1 MMIQTRLFLSS
12 SVTALVLAGA
22 WGAAT
27 GQEYPAKS
35 ITFYVPFAAGS
46 ATDTLARAL
55 GQGITAETKQNVVND
70 NRPGANGIIATQA
83 FIRTPADGYSV
94 LIGTNTT
101 HAANEHLYKKIP
113 YDPVRDFTAIT
124 TLARGGQ
131 VMVVNPRVP
140 VKTVKEFIALAKRQP
155 GKLTFGSGSSS
166 SRVASE
172 LFQQMAGLK
181 LVHVPYKSNPMAV
194 TDLVGGHID
203 MMITDVVTGL
213 PQVQAGK
220 LRALGVSSPKR
231 LPNVPELP
239 TIAEA
244 GVKGYE
250 LTFWFAAYLPAKA
263 PPAVAARLRDLFISA
278 TKAPPA
284 DKFFKTTGIEPWTTT
299 SAELEKFQAAESAKW
314 ARVIKAAGIE
324 PE

>member
-1 MMIQTRLFLSS
+1 
-12 SVTALVLAGA
+12 LAGA
-22 WGAAT
+22 WGAAPA
-27 GQEYPAKS
+27 QEYPGKPV
-35 ITFYVPFAAGS
+35 TFFVPFAAGS
-46 ATDTLARAL
+46 ATDTLARSL
-55 GQGITAETKQNVVND
+55 GQGVTAETKQNIVID
-70 NRPGANGIIATQA
+70 NRPGASGFIAAQA
-83 FIRTPADGYSV
+83 VARAAPDGYTV
-94 LIGTNTT
+94 LIATNTT
-101 HAANEHLYKKIP
+101 HAANEHLFKKIP
-113 YDPVRDFTAIT
+113 YDPVKDFAPVTA
-124 TLARGGQ
+124 LARGGQ

-155 GKLTFGSGSSS
+155 GKITFGSGSSS

-172 LFQQMAGLK
+172 LFQQMTGLQ

-213 PQVQAGK
+213 PQVQSGK

-250 LTFWFAAYLPAKA
+250 LTFWFAAYTPAKT
-263 PPAVAARLRDLFISA
+263 PAAVVARLRGLFISS
-278 TKAPPA
+278 TKHASA
-284 DKFFKTTGIEPWTTT
+284 QSFFKTTGIEPWTTT
-299 SAELEKFQAAESAKW
+299 SAELAKFQASESTKW
-314 ARVIKAAGIE
+314 AKVIKAAGIQ

>member
-1 MMIQTRLFLSS
+1 MIARSRFIDCWALLFTTTML
-12 SVTALVLAGA
+12 AQAVLA
-22 WGAAT
+22 
-27 GQEYPAKS
+27 QEYPAKPL
-35 ITFYVPFAAGS
+35 TFFVPFAAGS
-46 ATDTLARAL
+46 ATDTLARSL
-55 GQGITAETKQNVVND
+55 GQGITAETKQNVVID
-70 NRPGANGIIATQA
+70 NRAGANGIIATQA
-83 FIRTPADGYSV
+83 FVRTAADGYTV
-94 LIGTNTT
+94 LIATNTT

-113 YDPVRDFTAIT
+113 YDPVKDFTPVT

-131 VMVVNPRVP
+131 VMVVHPRVP
-140 VKTVKEFIALAKRQP
+140 AKTVKEFITLAKRQP

-213 PQVQAGK
+213 PQVEAGK
-220 LRALGVSSPKR
+220 VRALGVSSPTR

-244 GVKGYE
+244 GLKGYE

-263 PPAVAARLRDLFISA
+263 QPAIVARLRDLFVHA
-278 TKAPPA
+278 TKSPSAQT
-284 DKFFKTTGIEPWTTT
+284 FFKTTGIEPWTTT
-299 SAELEKFQAAESAKW
+299 AAELAIFQASESAKW
-314 ARVIKAAGIE
+314 ARVIKAAGIQ

>member
-1 MMIQTRLFLSS
+1 MFSRSRI
-12 SVTALVLAGA
+12 LASCMA
-22 WGAAT
+22 VAAA
-27 GQEYPAKS
+27 GGMAIAAAQEYPAKPV
-35 ITFYVPFAAGS
+35 TFFVPFAAGS
-46 ATDTLARAL
+46 ATDTLARSL
-55 GQGITAETKQNVVND
+55 GQGVTAETKQNIVID
-70 NRPGANGIIATQA
+70 NRPGASGFIAAQA
-83 FIRTPADGYSV
+83 VAKAAPDGYTV
-94 LIGTNTT
+94 LIATNTT
-101 HAANEHLYKKIP
+101 HAANEHLFKKIP
-113 YDPVRDFTAIT
+113 YDPIRDFTPVTA
-124 TLARGGQ
+124 LARGGQ

-172 LFQQMAGLK
+172 LFQQMAGLQ
-181 LVHVPYKSNPMAV
+181 LVHVPYKSNPMAG

-220 LRALGVSSPKR
+220 LRALAVSSPKR

-263 PPAVAARLRDLFISA
+263 SPGVVARLRELFIAA
-278 TKAPPA
+278 TQHPTAQS
-284 DKFFKTTGIEPWTTT
+284 FFKTTGIEPWTTT
-299 SAELEKFQAAESAKW
+299 SAELAKFQASESAKW
-314 ARVIKAAGIE
+314 AKVIKAAGIQ

>member
-1 MMIQTRLFLSS
+1 MSYRNVRLM
-12 SVTALVLAGA
+12 ALI
-22 WGAAT
+22 AAAAHAFAAAA
-27 GQEYPAKS
+27 QEYPAKT

-46 ATDTLARAL
+46 ATDTLARSL

-83 FIRTPADGYSV
+83 FVRTPADGYSV
-94 LIGTNTT
+94 LIATNTT

-124 TLARGGQ
+124 ALARGGQ
-131 VMVVNPRVP
+131 VMIVHPRVP
-140 VKTVKEFIALAKRQP
+140 AKTVKEFIALAKRQP

-220 LRALGVSSPKR
+220 VRALAVSSPKR
-231 LPNVPELP
+231 MPNVPELP

-263 PPAVAARLRDLFISA
+263 PPAVAARLRELFISS
-278 TKAPPA
+278 TKSAPA

-299 SAELEKFQAAESAKW
+299 SAELEKFQASESAKW

>member
-1 MMIQTRLFLSS
+1 MRRIFQFLIP
-12 SVTALVLAGA
+12 VAAALAP
-22 WGAAT
+22 AAMA
-27 GQEYPAKS
+27 QEYPAKT

-46 ATDTLARAL
+46 ATDTLARSL
-55 GQGITAETKQNVVND
+55 GQGITGETKQSVVND
-70 NRPGANGIIATQA
+70 NRPGANGLIATQA

-94 LIGTNTT
+94 LIATNTT

-113 YDPVRDFTAIT
+113 YHPVNDFTPVTA
-124 TLARGGQ
+124 LARGGQ
-131 VMVVNPRVP
+131 VMIVHPRVP
-140 VKTVKEFIALAKRQP
+140 AKTVKEFIALAKRQP
-155 GKLTFGSGSSS
+155 GKLTFGGGSSS

-213 PQVQAGK
+213 PQVEAGK
-220 LRALGVSSPKR
+220 VRALGVSSPKR
-231 LPNVPELP
+231 LPNVPDLP

-244 GVKGYE
+244 GVPGYE

-263 PPAVAARLRDLFISA
+263 PPAVTARLRELFINA
-278 TKAPPA
+278 TKSAPA
-284 DKFFKTTGIEPWTTT
+284 QSFFKTTGIEPWTTT
-299 SAELEKFQAAESAKW
+299 SAELAKFQASESAKW
-314 ARVIKAAGIE
+314 AKVIKAAGIQ

>member
-1 MMIQTRLFLSS
+1 MSRLR
-12 SVTALVLAGA
+12 AVLGCLIPFV
-22 WGAAT
+22 AAVQVAAAIA
-27 GQEYPAKS
+27 QEYPAKT

-46 ATDTLARAL
+46 ATDTLARSL

-70 NRPGANGIIATQA
+70 NRAGANGIIATQA
-83 FIRTPADGYSV
+83 FIRTPADGYTV

-113 YDPVRDFTAIT
+113 YDPVRDFTPVT

-131 VMVVNPRVP
+131 VMLVHPRVP

-213 PQVQAGK
+213 PQAQAGK
-220 LRALGVSSPKR
+220 VKALGVSSPQR

-244 GVKGYE
+244 GVPGYE

-263 PPAVAARLRDLFISA
+263 PPAVAARLRELFINA
-278 TKAPPA
+278 TKSAPA
-284 DKFFKTTGIEPWTTT
+284 QSFFKTTGIEPWTTT
-299 SAELEKFQAAESAKW
+299 SAELVKFQASESAKW
-314 ARVIKAAGIE
+314 AKVIKAAGIE

>member
-1 MMIQTRLFLSS
+1 MLDSCFRLTSFI
-12 SVTALVLAGA
+12 VAAMLAP
-22 WGAAT
+22 AAPA
-27 GQEYPAKS
+27 QDYPAKPV
-35 ITFYVPFAAGS
+35 TFFVPFAAGS
-46 ATDTLARAL
+46 ATDTLARSL
-55 GQGITAETKQNVVND
+55 GQGITAETMQNVVID

-94 LIGTNTT
+94 IIGTNTT

-113 YDPVRDFTAIT
+113 YHPVNDFTPVTAI
-124 TLARGGQ
+124 ARGGQ
-131 VMVVNPRVP
+131 VMVVHPRVP
-140 VKTVKEFIALAKRQP
+140 AKTVKEFIALARRQP

-172 LFQQMAGLK
+172 LFQQMAGLN

-220 LRALGVSSPKR
+220 VRALGVSSPKR
-231 LPNVPELP
+231 LPNVPDLP

-250 LTFWFAAYLPAKA
+250 LTFWFAAYTPAKT
-263 PPAVAARLRDLFISA
+263 PPAVVARLRELFLNANKSPSA
-278 TKAPPA
+278 QQ
-284 DKFFKTTGIEPWTTT
+284 FFQTTGIEPWTTT
-299 SAELEKFQAAESAKW
+299 SAELAKFQASESAKW

>member
-1 MMIQTRLFLSS
+1 MTQSKQYFSC
-12 SVTALVLAGA
+12 SVTALMLAGA
-22 WGAAT
+22 WAVAT
-27 GQEYPAKS
+27 AQEYPAKP
-35 ITFYVPFAAGS
+35 ITFFVPFAAGS
-46 ATDTLARAL
+46 ATDTLARSL
-55 GQGITAETKQNVVND
+55 GQGVTAETRQNVVID
-70 NRPGANGIIATQA
+70 NRPGASGFIAAQA
-83 FIRTPADGYSV
+83 VAKAAPDGYTV
-94 LIGTNTT
+94 LIATNTT
-101 HAANEHLYKKIP
+101 HAANEHLFKKIP
-113 YDPVRDFTAIT
+113 YDPVKDFTPVT

-172 LFQQMAGLK
+172 LFHQMAGLQ
-181 LVHVPYKSNPMAV
+181 LVHIPYKSNPMAV

-213 PQVQAGK
+213 PQVHAGK
-220 LRALGVSSPKR
+220 LRALGVSSPER

-244 GVKGYE
+244 SVKGYE
-250 LTFWFAAYLPAKA
+250 LTFWFAAFLPAKA
-263 PPAVAARLRDLFISA
+263 QAAVAERLRELFINATRSA
-278 TKAPPA
+278 SAQS
-284 DKFFKTTGIEPWTTT
+284 FFKTTGIEPWTTT
-299 SAELEKFQAAESAKW
+299 STELAKFQALESAKW
-314 ARVIKAAGIE
+314 AKVIKAAGIE

>member
-1 MMIQTRLFLSS
+1 MFRRHSLPVCFWII
-12 SVTALVLAGA
+12 
-22 WGAAT
+22 AAMQSPSAIA
-27 GQEYPAKS
+27 QEYPART

-46 ATDTLARAL
+46 ATDTLARSL
-55 GQGITAETKQNVVND
+55 GQGITAETRQNVVND
-70 NRPGANGIIATQA
+70 NRAGANGIIATQA
-83 FIRTPADGYSV
+83 FIRTPADGYTV

-113 YDPVRDFTAIT
+113 YDPVRDFTPIT

-131 VMVVNPRVP
+131 VMLVHPRVP

-220 LRALGVSSPKR
+220 VKALGVSSPQR

-244 GVKGYE
+244 GVPGYE

-263 PPAVAARLRDLFISA
+263 PPAVAARLRELFIGA
-278 TKAPPA
+278 TKSAQA
-284 DKFFKTTGIEPWTTT
+284 QSFFKTTGIEPWTTT
-299 SAELEKFQAAESAKW
+299 SAELVKFQASESAKW
-314 ARVIKAAGIE
+314 AKVIKAAGIE

>member
-1 MMIQTRLFLSS
+1 MFKASKLAAGSI
-12 SVTALVLAGA
+12 VLVLA
-22 WGAAT
+22 AA
-27 GQEYPAKS
+27 GSAVAQDYPAKA

-46 ATDTLARAL
+46 ATDTLARSL

-83 FIRTPADGYSV
+83 FLRTPADGYSV
-94 LIGTNTT
+94 LIATNTT

-113 YDPVRDFTAIT
+113 YDPVRDFTPIT
-124 TLARGGQ
+124 ALARGGQ
-131 VMVVNPRVP
+131 VMVVHPRVP

-194 TDLVGGHID
+194 TDLIGGHID

-213 PQVQAGK
+213 PPVQAGK
-220 LRALGVSSPKR
+220 VRALGVSSPQR
-231 LPNVPELP
+231 LPNVPDLP

-263 PPAVAARLRDLFISA
+263 PPAVAARLRELFINA
-278 TKAPPA
+278 TKSAPA

-299 SAELEKFQAAESAKW
+299 SAELAKFQASESAKW
-314 ARVIKAAGIE
+314 LKVIKAAGIE

>member
-1 MMIQTRLFLSS
+1 MIGFM
-12 SVTALVLAGA
+12 LAGA
-22 WGAAT
+22 CICAPA
-27 GQEYPAKS
+27 QEYPAKPV
-35 ITFYVPFAAGS
+35 TFFVPFAAGS
-46 ATDTLARAL
+46 ATDTLARSL
-55 GQGITAETKQNVVND
+55 GQGMSAETRQNVLID

-83 FIRTPADGYSV
+83 FIRTAPDGYAV
-94 LIGTNTT
+94 LIATNTT

-113 YDPVRDFTAIT
+113 YDPVKDFAPVTA
-124 TLARGGQ
+124 LARGGQ

-140 VKTVKEFIALAKRQP
+140 AKTVKEFIALAKRQP

-220 LRALGVSSPKR
+220 VRALGVSSPKR
-231 LPNVPELP
+231 MPNVPELP

-263 PPAVAARLRDLFISA
+263 PPAVAARLRELLISA
-278 TKAPPA
+278 TKSAPA

-299 SAELEKFQAAESAKW
+299 SAELEKFQASESAKW
-314 ARVIKAAGIE
+314 AKVIKAAGIE

>member
-1 MMIQTRLFLSS
+1 MFSRRRFVGSC
-12 SVTALVLAGA
+12 LAVAAAGGIA
-22 WGAAT
+22 AAT
-27 GQEYPAKS
+27 AQEYPAKPV
-35 ITFYVPFAAGS
+35 TFFVPFAAGS
-46 ATDTLARAL
+46 ATDTLARSL
-55 GQGITAETKQNVVND
+55 GQGVTADTRQNVVID
-70 NRPGANGIIATQA
+70 NRPGASGFIAAQA
-83 FIRTPADGYSV
+83 VAKAAPDGYTV
-94 LIGTNTT
+94 LIATNTT
-101 HAANEHLYKKIP
+101 HAANEHLFKKIP
-113 YDPVRDFTAIT
+113 YDPVRDFTPVTA
-124 TLARGGQ
+124 LARGGQ

-140 VKTVKEFIALAKRQP
+140 VKTVKEFIALAQRQP

-172 LFQQMAGLK
+172 LFQQMAGLQ

-250 LTFWFAAYLPAKA
+250 LTFWFAAYVPAKA
-263 PPAVAARLRDLFISA
+263 QPAAVERLRELLINATRGPSA
-278 TKAPPA
+278 QS
-284 DKFFKTTGIEPWTTT
+284 FFKTTGIEPWTTT
-299 SAELEKFQAAESAKW
+299 SAELAKFQVSESAKW
-314 ARVIKAAGIE
+314 AKVIKAAGIE

>member
-1 MMIQTRLFLSS
+1 MLRRSQFVAACLVIAAGGGIA
-12 SVTALVLAGA
+12 VATA
-22 WGAAT
+22 
-27 GQEYPAKS
+27 QEYPAKS
-35 ITFYVPFAAGS
+35 ITFFVPFAAGS
-46 ATDTLARAL
+46 ATDTLARSLA
-55 GQGITAETKQNVVND
+55 QGVTAETRQNVIID
-70 NRPGANGIIATQA
+70 NRPGASGFIAAQA
-83 FIRTPADGYSV
+83 VAKAAPDGYTV
-94 LIGTNTT
+94 LIATNTT
-101 HAANEHLYKKIP
+101 HAANEHLFKKIP
-113 YDPVRDFTAIT
+113 YDPVRDFTPVTA
-124 TLARGGQ
+124 LARGGQ

-172 LFQQMAGLK
+172 LFQQMAGLQ

-263 PPAVAARLRDLFISA
+263 SPGVVARLRELFIGA
-278 TKAPPA
+278 TQHSTAQS
-284 DKFFKTTGIEPWTTT
+284 FFKTTGIEPWTTT
-299 SAELEKFQAAESAKW
+299 SAELAKFQAAESAKW
-314 ARVIKAAGIE
+314 AKVIKAAGIE

>member
-1 MMIQTRLFLSS
+1 MRRIFQFLM
-12 SVTALVLAGA
+12 LAAAAMASGA
-22 WGAAT
+22 PA
-27 GQEYPAKS
+27 QEYPAKA

-46 ATDTLARAL
+46 ATDTLARSL
-55 GQGITAETKQNVVND
+55 GQGVTAETKQNVVID

-94 LIGTNTT
+94 LIATNTT

-113 YDPVRDFTAIT
+113 YDPVRDFTPVT

-131 VMVVNPRVP
+131 VMLVHPGVP
-140 VKTVKEFIALAKRQP
+140 VKTVKEFIALAKRRP
-155 GKLTFGSGSSS
+155 GKLTFGGGSSS

-172 LFQQMAGLK
+172 LFQQMAGIRI
-181 LVHVPYKSNPMAV
+181 VHVPYKSNPMAV

-213 PQVQAGK
+213 PQVRAGK
-220 LRALGVSSPKR
+220 VRALGVSSPQR
-231 LPNVPELP
+231 LPNVPDLP

-244 GVKGYE
+244 GVPGYE

-263 PPAVAARLRDLFISA
+263 PPAVAARLRELFIGA
-278 TKAPPA
+278 TKGDAA
-284 DKFFKTTGIEPWTTT
+284 RTFFKSTGIEPWTTT
-299 SAELEKFQAAESAKW
+299 SAELAKFRASESAKW
-314 ARVIKAAGIE
+314 AKVIKAAGIQ

>member
-1 MMIQTRLFLSS
+1 MFEKCRIFKYLFPCIAA
-12 SVTALVLAGA
+12 TALAP
-22 WGAAT
+22 AAMA
-27 GQEYPAKS
+27 QEYPAKPV
-35 ITFYVPFAAGS
+35 TFFVPFAAGS
-46 ATDTLARAL
+46 ATDTLARSL
-55 GQGITAETKQNVVND
+55 GQGVTAETKQNVVID

-83 FIRTPADGYSV
+83 FIRTAADGYSV
-94 LIGTNTT
+94 IIGTNTT

-113 YDPVRDFTAIT
+113 YDPVRDFTPIT
-124 TLARGGQ
+124 TIARGGQ
-131 VMVVNPRVP
+131 VMVVHPRVP
-140 VKTVKEFIALAKRQP
+140 VKTVQEFIALAKRQP

-231 LPNVPELP
+231 LPNVPDLP
-239 TIAEA
+239 TIDEA

-250 LTFWFAAYLPAKA
+250 LTFWFAAYTPAKT
-263 PPAVAARLRDLFISA
+263 PPAVAARLRELFINA
-278 TKAPPA
+278 TKSPSAQS
-284 DKFFKTTGIEPWTTT
+284 FFQTTGIEPWTTT
-299 SAELEKFQAAESAKW
+299 SAELVKFQAAESAKW
-314 ARVIKAAGIE
+314 AKVIKAAGIE

>member
-1 MMIQTRLFLSS
+1 MLSRTR
-12 SVTALVLAGA
+12 VLASTLA
-22 WGAAT
+22 IAAATAMAPGAA
-27 GQEYPAKS
+27 QEYPSKPVM
-35 ITFYVPFAAGS
+35 FFVPFAAGS
-46 ATDTLARAL
+46 ATDTLARSL
-55 GQGITAETKQNVVND
+55 GQGVTAETKQNVVID

-83 FIRTPADGYSV
+83 FIRTAADGYSV

-113 YDPVRDFTAIT
+113 YHPVSDFTPVTAI
-124 TLARGGQ
+124 ARGGQ

-172 LFQQMAGLK
+172 LFQQMAGLQ

-239 TIAEA
+239 TIAES

-263 PPAVAARLRDLFISA
+263 PAPIVARLRELFIGAIQHPTAQS
-278 TKAPPA
+278 
-284 DKFFKTTGIEPWTTT
+284 FFKTTGIEPWTTT
-299 SAELEKFQAAESAKW
+299 SAELAKFQASESAKW
-314 ARVIKAAGIE
+314 AKVIKAAGIQ

>member
-1 MMIQTRLFLSS
+1 MLHRVSLPVCFWII
-12 SVTALVLAGA
+12 
-22 WGAAT
+22 AAMHAAAAIA
-27 GQEYPAKS
+27 QEYPAKT

-46 ATDTLARAL
+46 ATDTLARSL
-55 GQGITAETKQNVVND
+55 GQGITAETRQNVVND
-70 NRPGANGIIATQA
+70 NRAGANGIIATQA
-83 FIRTPADGYSV
+83 FIRTPADGYAV

-113 YDPVRDFTAIT
+113 YDPVRDFTPIT

-131 VMVVNPRVP
+131 VMLVHPRVP
-140 VKTVKEFIALAKRQP
+140 VKTVKEFVALAKRQP

-220 LRALGVSSPKR
+220 VRALGVSSPQR

-244 GVKGYE
+244 GVPGYE

-263 PPAVAARLRDLFISA
+263 PLAVAARLRELFINATRSA
-278 TKAPPA
+278 PA
-284 DKFFKTTGIEPWTTT
+284 QSFFKTTGIEPWTTT
-299 SAELEKFQAAESAKW
+299 SAELMKFQASESAKW
-314 ARVIKAAGIE
+314 AKVIKAAGIE

>member
-1 MMIQTRLFLSS
+1 MVFERNIPGCLFSFIAT
-12 SVTALVLAGA
+12 VALASAVMA
-22 WGAAT
+22 
-27 GQEYPAKS
+27 QEYPARPV
-35 ITFYVPFAAGS
+35 TFFVPFAAGS
-46 ATDTLARAL
+46 ATDTLARSL
-55 GQGITAETKQNVVND
+55 GQGVTAGTKQNVVID
-70 NRPGANGIIATQA
+70 NRPGANGFIAAQA
-83 FIRTPADGYSV
+83 VARAAPDGYAV
-94 LIGTNTT
+94 LIATNTT
-101 HAANEHLYKKIP
+101 HAANEHLFKKVP
-113 YDPVRDFTAIT
+113 YDAVKDFTPVTA
-124 TLARGGQ
+124 LARGGQ
-131 VMVVNPRVP
+131 VMIVHPRVP
-140 VKTVKEFIALAKRQP
+140 VKSVKEFIVLAKRQP

-172 LFQQMAGLK
+172 LFQQMAGLQ

-220 LRALGVSSPKR
+220 VRALGVSSPQR

-263 PPAVAARLRDLFISA
+263 SPAVTARLRELFIHA
-278 TKAPPA
+278 TKGPSAQA
-284 DKFFKTTGIEPWTTT
+284 FFKSTGIEPWTTT
-299 SAELEKFQAAESAKW
+299 SAELAKFQASESTKW
-314 ARVIKAAGIE
+314 AKVIKAAGIQ

>member
-1 MMIQTRLFLSS
+1 MFHHRSLPVCFWIF
-12 SVTALVLAGA
+12 
-22 WGAAT
+22 AAMQSAAAMA
-27 GQEYPAKS
+27 QEYPAKT

-46 ATDTLARAL
+46 ATDTLARSL
-55 GQGITAETKQNVVND
+55 GQGITAETRQNVVND
-70 NRPGANGIIATQA
+70 NRAGANGIIATQA
-83 FIRTPADGYSV
+83 FIRTPADGYTV

-113 YDPVRDFTAIT
+113 YDPVRDFTPVT

-131 VMVVNPRVP
+131 VMLVHPRVP

-220 LRALGVSSPKR
+220 VKALGVSSPQR

-244 GVKGYE
+244 GVPGYE

-263 PPAVAARLRDLFISA
+263 PPAVAARLRELFINA
-278 TKAPPA
+278 TKSAPA
-284 DKFFKTTGIEPWTTT
+284 QSFFKTTGIEPWTTT
-299 SAELEKFQAAESAKW
+299 SAELVKFQASESAKW
-314 ARVIKAAGIE
+314 AKVIKAAGIE

>member
-1 MMIQTRLFLSS
+1 MHSS
-12 SVTALVLAGA
+12 RRFIFYLIPFIAATALAP
-22 WGAAT
+22 AAM
-27 GQEYPAKS
+27 GQEYPAKPV
-35 ITFYVPFAAGS
+35 TFFVPFAAGS
-46 ATDTLARAL
+46 ATDTLARSL
-55 GQGITAETKQNVVND
+55 GQGVTAETMQNVLID

-83 FIRTPADGYSV
+83 FIRTAADGYSV

-113 YDPVRDFTAIT
+113 YDPVRDFTPVT

-131 VMVVNPRVP
+131 VMVVHPRVP

-172 LFQQMAGLK
+172 LFQQMAGLQ

-231 LPNVPELP
+231 LPNVPDLP
-239 TIAEA
+239 TIDEA

-263 PPAVAARLRDLFISA
+263 PSAVAARLRELFIRA
-278 TKAPPA
+278 TKSPSAQS
-284 DKFFKTTGIEPWTTT
+284 FFQTTGIEPWTTA
-299 SAELEKFQAAESAKW
+299 SPELAKFQASESAKW
-314 ARVIKAAGIE
+314 AKVIKAAGIE

>member
-1 MMIQTRLFLSS
+1 MSYRYACLTSFIA
-12 SVTALVLAGA
+12 VAVLAP
-22 WGAAT
+22 AAMA
-27 GQEYPAKS
+27 QEFPAKPV
-35 ITFYVPFAAGS
+35 TFFVPFAAAS
-46 ATDTLARAL
+46 ATDTLARSL
-55 GQGITAETKQNVVND
+55 GQGMTAETMQNVVID

-83 FIRTPADGYSV
+83 FIRTAADGYTV
-94 LIGTNTT
+94 LIATNTT

-113 YDPVRDFTAIT
+113 YDPVRDFTPITAI
-124 TLARGGQ
+124 ARGGQ
-131 VMVVNPRVP
+131 VMVVHPRVP
-140 VKTVKEFIALAKRQP
+140 AKTVKEFIALAKRQP

-220 LRALGVSSPKR
+220 VRALGVSSPKR
-231 LPNVPELP
+231 LPNVPDLP

-250 LTFWFAAYLPAKA
+250 LTFWFAAYTPAKT
-263 PPAVAARLRDLFISA
+263 PPAVVARLRDLFINANKSA
-278 TKAPPA
+278 PA
-284 DKFFKTTGIEPWTTT
+284 QSFFQTTGIEPWTTT
-299 SAELEKFQAAESAKW
+299 SAELAKFQASESAKW
-314 ARVIKAAGIE
+314 ARVIKERGMKVE
-324 PE
+324 

>member
-1 MMIQTRLFLSS
+1 MFHQYRFPVNLIPFIAAMT
-12 SVTALVLAGA
+12 LAPVA
-22 WGAAT
+22 MA
-27 GQEYPAKS
+27 QEYPSKPV
-35 ITFYVPFAAGS
+35 TFFVPFAAGS
-46 ATDTLARAL
+46 ATDTLARSL
-55 GQGITAETKQNVVND
+55 GQGVTAESKQNVVVD
-70 NRPGANGIIATQA
+70 NRPGANGFIAAQA
-83 FIRTPADGYSV
+83 VARAAPDGYSV
-94 LIGTNTT
+94 LIATNTT
-101 HAANEHLYKKIP
+101 HAANEHLFKKVP
-113 YDPVRDFTAIT
+113 YDAVKDFTPVTA
-124 TLARGGQ
+124 LARGGQ
-131 VMVVNPRVP
+131 VMVVHPRVP
-140 VKTVKEFIALAKRQP
+140 AKTVKEFIALAKRQP

-172 LFQQMAGLK
+172 LFQQMTGLQ

-220 LRALGVSSPKR
+220 VRALGVSSPAR
-231 LPNVPELP
+231 LPNVPDLP

-263 PPAVAARLRDLFISA
+263 PTAVVARLRDLFINATRAPSA
-278 TKAPPA
+278 QS
-284 DKFFKTTGIEPWTTT
+284 FFKTTGIEPWTTA
-299 SAELEKFQAAESAKW
+299 SAELAKFQASESAKW
-314 ARVIKAAGIE
+314 AKVIKAAGIQ

>member
-1 MMIQTRLFLSS
+1 MLDRLTLIFRF
-12 SVTALVLAGA
+12 VPIIAALAPVALA
-22 WGAAT
+22 
-27 GQEYPAKS
+27 QDYPVKPV
-35 ITFYVPFAAGS
+35 TFYVPFAAGS
-46 ATDTLARAL
+46 ATDTLARSL
-55 GQGITAETKQNVVND
+55 GQGVTAETMQNVVID
-70 NRPGANGIIATQA
+70 NRPGANGIIAAQA
-83 FIRTPADGYSV
+83 FIRTAADGYSV
-94 LIGTNTT
+94 IIGTNTT

-113 YDPVRDFTAIT
+113 YDPVRDFTPVT
-124 TLARGGQ
+124 TIARGGQ
-131 VMVVNPRVP
+131 VMVVHPRVP

-231 LPNVPELP
+231 LPNVPDLP
-239 TIAEA
+239 TIDEA

-263 PPAVAARLRDLFISA
+263 PPVVAGRLRELFINA
-278 TKAPPA
+278 TKSPSAQS
-284 DKFFKTTGIEPWTTT
+284 FFQTTGIEPWTTT
-299 SAELEKFQAAESAKW
+299 SAELAKFQASESAKW
-314 ARVIKAAGIE
+314 AKVIRAAGIE

>member
-1 MMIQTRLFLSS
+1 MLKQMRVIQVMLC
-12 SVTALVLAGA
+12 AI
-22 WGAAT
+22 AT
-27 GQEYPAKS
+27 GCAMAQDFPSKPV
-35 ITFYVPFAAGS
+35 TFVVPFAAGS
-46 ATDTLARAL
+46 ATDVLARSL
-55 GQGITAETKQNVVND
+55 GQGITAETMQNIVSD
-70 NRPGANGIIATQA
+70 NRPGANGIIAAQIVA
-83 FIRTPADGYSV
+83 KAAPDGYTV
-94 LIGTNTT
+94 IIATNTT
-101 HAANEHLYKKIP
+101 HAANEHLFKKLP
-113 YDPVRDFTAIT
+113 YDAVRDFAPVT

-181 LVHVPYKSNPMAV
+181 LVHVPYKSNPQAV
-194 TDLVGGHID
+194 SDLVGGHID

-213 PQVQAGK
+213 PQVQSGK

-231 LPNVPELP
+231 LPNAPELP
-239 TIAEA
+239 TIDEA
-244 GVKGYE
+244 GVQGYE
-250 LTFWFAAYLPAKA
+250 LTFWFAAYAPAKT
-263 PPAVAARLRDLFISA
+263 PPAVVGRLRDLFVNA

-284 DKFFKTTGIEPWTTT
+284 QTFFRNTGIEPYTMT
-299 SAELEKFQAAESAKW
+299 SEQLAKFQASESAKW
-314 ARVIKAAGIE
+314 AKVIRAAGIE